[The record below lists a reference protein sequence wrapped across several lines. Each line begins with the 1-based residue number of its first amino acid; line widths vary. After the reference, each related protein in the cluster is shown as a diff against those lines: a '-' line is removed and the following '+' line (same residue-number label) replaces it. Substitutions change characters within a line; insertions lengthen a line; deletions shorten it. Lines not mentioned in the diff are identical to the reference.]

1 MDATPLETGAIAP
14 DFTLPQD
21 GGDPVTLS
29 RVETDGARVPV
40 VLFFYPKDSTPG
52 CTTEAQDF
60 SSLLP
65 DFQSLGVQVFGISKD
80 SLKRH
85 ENFRAKQALT
95 VPLLSDADAQV
106 CEAYGTWGEKKNY
119 GRVYLGIT
127 RTTYLIDAEGKIAKA
142 WTKVKVKDHAQ
153 AVLEAAREL
162 VQQ

>member
-1 MDATPLETGAIAP
+1 MDAKPLEAGAKAP

-29 RVETDGARVPV
+29 RIPIDGQSGPV
-40 VLFFYPKDSTPG
+40 ILYFYPKDSTPG

-60 SSLLP
+60 SELLP
-65 DFQSLGVQVFGISKD
+65 DFYGLGAQVFGISKD

-85 ENFRAKQALT
+85 ENFRAKQGLT

-127 RTTYLIDAEGKIAKA
+127 RTTYLIDAEGKISQV
-142 WTKVKVKDHAQ
+142 WTKVKVKGHAQ
-153 AVLEAAREL
+153 DVLEATRAL
-162 VQQ
+162 VEK